1 MTVDWN
7 DKRKYFESKL
17 DNLTSD
23 GTNGDIA
30 ISTKIND
37 LNNKVATYINNRGS
51 SNNNS
56 RDTIDN
62 DINAFENIKKK
73 YSDLNKE
80 IVTFVSD
87 VGTSMNL
94 SDKLTENG
102 KLQQN
107 IKKLEHQNNEL
118 NIDVESAIAR
128 DEILRSKDISR
139 HDLFIMN
146 RPIRRGLIPYLWVIG
161 ILFIGIGLVIFK
173 MTIPVILLNN
183 NLLTVIFT
191 LKEFFTSKMVLGS
204 LLISTFIVII
214 FLSLK
219 IAGIFGK

>member
-183 NLLTVIFT
+183 NLITVIFT
-191 LKEFFTSKMVLGS
+191 LK
-204 LLISTFIVII
+204 
-214 FLSLK
+214 
-219 IAGIFGK
+219 